1 VNILTKKIFIKVD
14 EDVYNEWN
22 ILKASV
28 GKTWKEMLGFSFELL
43 GTYYDKGMDAMIQR
57 FKRMRARER
66 LEEIERTKKKQTA
79 QTEATHLPIKKTL
92 G

>member
-1 VNILTKKIFIKVD
+1 MTRKIFIKVD
-14 EDVYNEWN
+14 EDVYNEWS

-57 FKRMRARER
+57 FKRIRALER
-66 LEEIERTKKKQTA
+66 AEEIKRAKKQTA
-79 QTEATHLPIKKTL
+79 QAEFAHLPVKKTL